1 MKQEI
6 KIDGKVICVKESGGG
21 GKIVYKHAGNMPR
34 PIEVYAE
41 DIETY
46 VDCAI
51 ENFKALEDLILSS
64 DCDQGTISWAFLLR
78 AIRRDAE
85 HRMKFAAILRAYE
98 EMGGTALQTNVISA
112 DMLREAQKNPEDY
125 ENLLVRITGYNA
137 YFTSIGKAL
146 QEEVIARTQQTL

>member
-85 HRMKFAAILRAYE
+85 HRIGRLFAVLWETIGPLHGIHE
-98 EMGGTALQTNVISA
+98 KSQLA
-112 DMLREAQKNPEDY
+112 DFPLIDVVHKEDLDKIKEAA
-125 ENLLVRITGYNA
+125 G
-137 YFTSIGKAL
+137 
-146 QEEVIARTQQTL
+146 